1 MHVKNTDDITP
12 FTSSH
17 GEIVREYMGVAAGG
31 AQQHSLAHITL
42 PPGKASLKHYH
53 PVVEESYF
61 ILKGQ
66 GRMVIDNE
74 ERVLHVGDAVAVP
87 VNAIH
92 QIFNDGGVD
101 LEFLA
106 ICAPPWTSD
115 CSVFLD

>member
-1 MHVKNTDDITP
+1 MHIRNTDEITP
-12 FTSSH
+12 FSTPH

-31 AQQHSLAHITL
+31 TQQHSLAHITL

-61 ILKGQ
+61 ILSGQ
-66 GRMVIDNE
+66 GRMMIDGK
-74 ERVLHVGDAVAVP
+74 ERMLCAGDGIAIPPNAV
-87 VNAIH
+87 H
-92 QIFNDGGVD
+92 QIFNDSSMN

-106 ICAPPWTSD
+106 ICAPPWTPD